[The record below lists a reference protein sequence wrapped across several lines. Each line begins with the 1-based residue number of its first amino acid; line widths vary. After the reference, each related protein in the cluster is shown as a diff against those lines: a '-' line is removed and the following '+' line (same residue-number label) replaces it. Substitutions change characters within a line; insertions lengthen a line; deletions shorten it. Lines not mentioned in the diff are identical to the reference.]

1 MKERVSIMSVSQLSK
16 VQNEA
21 LDNFVENFV
30 ENFDIINALA
40 DRNRQKIIVLLFGN
54 LESGMTVTA
63 ITNNMIITQPA
74 VSHHLK
80 ILRDSG
86 IVAYRKDG
94 LQSYY
99 YLTLQEPLEKL
110 ENISRNLRLELE
122 E

>member
-1 MKERVSIMSVSQLSK
+1 MSVSQLSK

-21 LDNFVENFV
+21 LDNFV

-54 LESGMTVTA
+54 LELESGMTVTA
-63 ITNNMIITQPA
+63 ITNNMSITQPA

>member
-21 LDNFVENFV
+21 LDNFV

-63 ITNNMIITQPA
+63 ITNNMSITQPA

-110 ENISRNLRLELE
+110 GNISRNLRLELE

>member
-21 LDNFVENFV
+21 LDNFV

-54 LESGMTVTA
+54 LELESGMTVTA
-63 ITNNMIITQPA
+63 ITNNMSITQPA

>member
-21 LDNFVENFV
+21 LDNFV

-54 LESGMTVTA
+54 LESNLESGMTVTA
-63 ITNNMIITQPA
+63 ITNNMSITQPA

>member
-21 LDNFVENFV
+21 LDNFV

-63 ITNNMIITQPA
+63 ITNNMSITACSFASSQDIKRFWNSG
-74 VSHHLK
+74 VS
-80 ILRDSG
+80 
-86 IVAYRKDG
+86 
-94 LQSYY
+94 
-99 YLTLQEPLEKL
+99 
-110 ENISRNLRLELE
+110 
-122 E
+122 

>member
-21 LDNFVENFV
+21 LDNFV

-54 LESGMTVTA
+54 LESGTTVTA
-63 ITNNMIITQPA
+63 ITNNMSITQPA